1 MILLD
6 TSVLSLAFRRRS
18 GGEAEPQVAAT
29 LRRLVAEDAPM
40 GVPGIVLQ
48 ELLSGVRTVQE
59 FDRLKGIMDG
69 FPLVIARREDH
80 LTVARI
86 ANACA
91 RKGVPTSTVDCL
103 IAALAISRKAALFT
117 LDADF
122 ARMAP
127 LCGLTL
133 FKVPGSGGD

>member
-6 TSVLSLAFRRRS
+6 TSVLSLAFRRRRAR
-18 GGEAEPQVAAT
+18 EAEPQVSVA

-48 ELLSGVRTVQE
+48 ELLSGVRTLQE

-80 LTVARI
+80 LTAARI

-91 RKGVPTSTVDCL
+91 RKGVPTSTVDSL
-103 IAALAISRKAALFT
+103 IVALAVSRKAALFT
-117 LDADF
+117 IDKDF

-127 LCGLTL
+127 HCGLIL
-133 FKVPGSGGD
+133 LREWGSRGD

>member
-6 TSVLSLAFRRRS
+6 TSVLSLAFRRRR
-18 GGEAEPQVAAT
+18 GGEAEPGVATT

-48 ELLSGVRTVQE
+48 ELLSGVRGETE
-59 FDRLKGIMDG
+59 FARLKETMDG
-69 FPLVIARREDH
+69 FHLVLVGSADH
-80 LTVARI
+80 VEAARI

-91 RKGVPTSTVDCL
+91 RNGVPTSVVDCL
-103 IAALAISRKAALFT
+103 IAALALSREAALFT
-117 LDADF
+117 TDRDF

-127 LCGLTL
+127 HCGLTL
-133 FKVPGSGGD
+133 FKVPASGDD

>member
-6 TSVLSLAFRRRS
+6 TSVLSLAFRRRRV
-18 GGEAEPQVAAT
+18 GEAEPQVAVT
-29 LRRLVAEDAPM
+29 LRRLVAEDASM

-48 ELLSGVRTVQE
+48 ELLSGVRGDTE
-59 FDRLKGIMDG
+59 FARLKAIMDG
-69 FPLVIARREDH
+69 FPLVLAKSADH
-80 LTVARI
+80 VAAARI

-117 LDADF
+117 LDIDF
-122 ARMAP
+122 TRMVP
-127 LCGLTL
+127 HCGLTL
-133 FKVPGSGGD
+133 FRAPRPYAQ

>member
-6 TSVLSLAFRRRS
+6 TSVLSLAFRRRR
-18 GGEAEPQVAAT
+18 GGEAEPQAAAT

-48 ELLSGVRTVQE
+48 ELLSGVRTAQE

-80 LTVARI
+80 LTAARI

-91 RKGVPTSTVDCL
+91 RKGVPISTVDCL
-103 IAALAISRKAALFT
+103 IAALAISRRAALFT
-117 LDADF
+117 RDTDF
-122 ARMAP
+122 IRIAP
-127 LCGLTL
+127 HFGLTL
-133 FKVPGSGGD
+133 LKTARSSAL

>member
-6 TSVLSLAFRRRS
+6 TSVLSLVFRRRRR
-18 GGEAEPQVAAT
+18 GEPEPQVAAT
-29 LRRLVAEDAPM
+29 LRHLVAEDAPM

-48 ELLSGVRTVQE
+48 ELLSGVRTAQE
-59 FDRLKGIMDG
+59 FDRLKDLMEG
-69 FPLVIARREDH
+69 FPAMMARREDH
-80 LTVARI
+80 VTGARI

-117 LDADF
+117 LDTDF

-127 LCGLTL
+127 HCGLTL
-133 FKVPGSGGD
+133 FGASRPSMR